1 MAVSMNFRSAFNG
14 FNREDVVHYIEYI
27 SAKHTAEVNQLNSE
41 IEYLKG
47 KQPTSTEDETATL
60 QARIT
65 ELEER
70 CAELEASQAANTHVQ
85 ELEDRCAQLEAQL
98 KQAQEEKVQAET
110 VAAQQAPTQQY
121 SMEQELE
128 AYRRAE
134 RTERL
139 AQERAELI
147 EQIANENA
155 QRTEQLAKEYAEDIC
170 KQTNSALADA
180 TVKVDT
186 AAAEISAMVE
196 NAMEQL
202 SQLQTVIAGSKQTLT
217 DAAASMYAIR
227 PADHE

>member
-27 SAKHTAEVNQLNSE
+27 SARHTAEVNQLNSE

-47 KQPTSTEDETATL
+47 RQPASTEDETAPL
-60 QARIT
+60 QARIA
-65 ELEER
+65 ELEAH
-70 CAELEASQAANTHVQ
+70 CAELEAAQTDSTRVQ
-85 ELEDRCAQLEAQL
+85 ELEARCAQLEAQL
-98 KQAQEEKVQAET
+98 QQAQENC
-110 VAAQQAPTQQY
+110 AQQPLPQQY

-155 QRTEQLAKEYAEDIC
+155 QRTEQLAKEYAVKIYT
-170 KQTNSALADA
+170 QANSALADA
-180 TVKVDT
+180 TVKADT
-186 AAAEISAMVE
+186 AAAEISTMVDT
-196 NAMEQL
+196 ALEQL
-202 SQLQTVIAGSKQTLT
+202 SQLQTAVTGSKQTLA
-217 DAAASMYAIR
+217 DAAASLYAIR
-227 PADHE
+227 TADHE